1 MKIKFLPKFLAF
13 YLSTFLAEGGAAAL
27 DEVMGEGV
35 GQVIFNGILE
45 GSNFLTN
52 PIGSLIDGIASLF

>member
-35 GQVIFNGILE
+35 GQVIVNGILE
-45 GSNFLTN
+45 GSKFLTN
-52 PIGSLIDGIASLF
+52 PISQDIKGTVLNI

>member
-35 GQVIFNGILE
+35 GQVIVNGILE